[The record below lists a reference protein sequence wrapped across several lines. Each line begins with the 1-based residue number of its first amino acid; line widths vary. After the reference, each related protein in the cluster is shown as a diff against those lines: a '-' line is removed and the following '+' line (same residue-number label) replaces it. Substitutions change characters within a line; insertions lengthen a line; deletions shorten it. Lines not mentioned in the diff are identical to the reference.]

1 MFDIIL
7 RCWAPRRR
15 DGHAVADTN
24 IDTIRFTAD
33 ELVASV
39 RTAGLGVSEKEARG
53 IFGLAP
59 SKHRLLKC
67 AELASAV
74 AETAARERLPAFVLE
89 ALIRTLMDARMSVRT
104 EALRALKYVTE
115 PGDERA
121 SRMLIEH
128 VEKGLGA
135 VRSEVLEAL
144 TATARAG
151 DLRVTMALAA
161 ATEDPRPPIRT
172 VALDLLSR
180 HVDLTDASARE
191 IASHAA
197 AARSMREE
205 TDTGVRKAALR
216 LLGSLN
222 QGGGNRAPGAD
233 TRGGG
238 GGGGRGT
245 WISQS
250 RRDSVEE
257 RLESTDVQERYMAA
271 REAGILAESAETP
284 QRRAILLEKVI
295 HCLRIDADPAVR
307 RAAIEST
314 AKLVQRALKDPQR
327 GTTGLMQTSTS
338 PSKRAAAAV
347 ADAQVM
353 VEMVIKVLLERMR
366 KETVE
371 DTRLTCVKMVREL
384 ATPGDVLVVSILADC
399 VCSDESVQIRKTIM
413 LAIGEL
419 MGHAD
424 GSVDLGLAEQLEL
437 HEMLRQRSENV
448 EESVATRK
456 LAKALLHRLEI
467 AAPPKTATS
476 EDS

>member
-1 MFDIIL
+1 
-7 RCWAPRRR
+7 
-15 DGHAVADTN
+15 VADTN

-39 RTAGLGVSEKEARG
+39 HTAGLGVSEKETRG

-89 ALIRTLMDARMSVRT
+89 ALIRTLMDASVSVRT
-104 EALRALKYVTE
+104 EALRAVKYVTE

-135 VRSEVLEAL
+135 VRSEVLDAL

-180 HVDLTDASARE
+180 HVDLTDASSRE
-191 IASHAA
+191 MASHVA

-216 LLGSLN
+216 LLVSLN
-222 QGGGNRAPGAD
+222 QGGGDRAPGGGA
-233 TRGGG
+233 RGGGG

-295 HCLRIDADPAVR
+295 HCLRVDADPAVR

-338 PSKRAAAAV
+338 PIKRAAAAV

-384 ATPGDVLVVSILADC
+384 ATPGDVLVVSVLADR

-424 GSVDLGLAEQLEL
+424 GSVHLGLAEQLGL
-437 HEMLRQRSENV
+437 HEMLQQRSENL

-467 AAPPKTATS
+467 AAPPKTAAS
-476 EDS
+476 EDR